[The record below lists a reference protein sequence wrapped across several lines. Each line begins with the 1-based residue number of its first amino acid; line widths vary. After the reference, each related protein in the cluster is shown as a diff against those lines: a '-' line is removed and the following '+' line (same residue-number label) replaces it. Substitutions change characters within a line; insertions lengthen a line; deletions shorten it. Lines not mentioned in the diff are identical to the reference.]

1 MERFY
6 SIEHL
11 TTTELRELFWSYR
24 DRGWVDFDY
33 FSLQPDGVTPP
44 ELPDQEIARNI
55 HAANEHNYF
64 VYMIDHEDEQDG
76 IMIGFGLTEYP
87 TFAAYLHLENGLL
100 NEIMERYNLRIDR
113 TGEMPF
119 VTNEDKSVN

>member
-64 VYMIDHEDEQDG
+64 VYMIDHQDEQDG

-87 TFAAYLHLENGLL
+87 RFAAYLHLENGLL

>member
-33 FSLQPDGVTPP
+33 YSLQPDGVTRPQ
-44 ELPDQEIARNI
+44 LPDQEIARNI

-76 IMIGFGLTEYP
+76 VMIGFGLTEYP
-87 TFAAYLHLENGLL
+87 TFAAYLHLEKGLL
-100 NEIMERYNLRIDR
+100 DEIVEKYNLRIAR